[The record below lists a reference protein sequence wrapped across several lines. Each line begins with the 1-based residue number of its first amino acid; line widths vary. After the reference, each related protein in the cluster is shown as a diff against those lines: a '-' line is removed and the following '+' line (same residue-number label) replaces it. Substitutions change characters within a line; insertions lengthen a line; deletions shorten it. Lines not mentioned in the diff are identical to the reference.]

1 MDRLK
6 DKVAVVTG
14 AAGGIGVAIAK
25 LFAQEGAR
33 VIATDVQEE
42 KLKGWVQE
50 EKAGGLALDYMLLDV
65 TSETGWRT
73 VVDATLFR
81 YNSLDV
87 LVNNAG
93 VYPGFVSCEGTSKA
107 LWDKII
113 AINLTGPFLGCKAC
127 IPHMRHSGGGAIVN
141 VASIAGWVG
150 GNGVAYSSSKGGLRL
165 MTKDLAIALAPDKIW
180 ANTLCPGAVRTP
192 MTEAMLADPQM
203 DKMIKNLSPQGR
215 VADAVEI
222 AEAAVYLASDES
234 SFMTGADMVLDGG
247 LVAR

>member
-6 DKVAVVTG
+6 GKVAVVTG
-14 AAGGIGVAIAK
+14 AAGGIGAAIAK

-33 VIATDVQEE
+33 VMATDVQEE
-42 KLKGWVQE
+42 KLKDWVE
-50 EKAGGLALDYMLLDV
+50 KEKARGLAMDYMLLDV
-65 TSETGWRT
+65 TSEMDWKT
-73 VVDATLFR
+73 VVDATLLKCD
-81 YNSLDV
+81 SLDV

-93 VYPGFVSCEGTSKA
+93 AYPGFVSCEDTSKA

-127 IPHMRHSGGGAIVN
+127 IPHMRNSGGGAIVN

-150 GNGVAYSSSKGGLRL
+150 GNGIAYSSSKGGLRL
-165 MTKDLAIALAPDKIW
+165 MTKDLAVTLAPDKIRV
-180 ANTLCPGAVRTP
+180 NTICPGAVRTP
-192 MTEAMLADPQM
+192 MTENMLADPQM

-215 VADAVEI
+215 AADAVEI
-222 AEAAVYLASDES
+222 AWAAVYLASDES